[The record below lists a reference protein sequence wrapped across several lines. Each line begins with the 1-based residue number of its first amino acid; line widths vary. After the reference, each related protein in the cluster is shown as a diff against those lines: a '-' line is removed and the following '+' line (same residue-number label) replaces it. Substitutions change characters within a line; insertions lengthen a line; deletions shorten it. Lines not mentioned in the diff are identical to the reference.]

1 MGAPESDSRVEPLN
15 WTAVGALYAGWALGL
30 GALLY
35 GGDYRNAAWLA
46 LIGAGGGCSA
56 YGRVLSRRGHDQAA
70 QWWHRG
76 GALFYAAFFLW
87 AGTVLLR
94 TF

>member
-1 MGAPESDSRVEPLN
+1 MDATGPDPHAELN

-30 GALLY
+30 AALLY

-56 YGRVLSRRGHDQAA
+56 YGRVLSRRGRDRPAR
-70 QWWHRG
+70 WWHRG
-76 GALFYAAFFLW
+76 GALFYVAFFLW
-87 AGTVLLR
+87 AGAVLLR